1 MTSITFAIDE
11 EFKPRL
17 SRFSWINLSELVKL
31 ALLLRLKKFAEFKK
45 IVSKS
50 KLTEEDAEEFSDKVK
65 SSMHERLK
73 KRGLL

>member
-65 SSMHERLK
+65 LSMHKRLK